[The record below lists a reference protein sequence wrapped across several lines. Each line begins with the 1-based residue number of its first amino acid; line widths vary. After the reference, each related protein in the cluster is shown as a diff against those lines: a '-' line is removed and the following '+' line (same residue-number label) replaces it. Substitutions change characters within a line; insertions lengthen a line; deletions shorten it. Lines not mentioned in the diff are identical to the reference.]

1 MKKLDAFML
10 EDLLE
15 FTLCNQS
22 VDIAVSR
29 YIKDKTRF
37 YQWYIHVFN
46 VHLLSPL
53 QESKRSYWTGSSCLR
68 STDEGLVCINKRLFV
83 SYYEEKYDFIKD
95 LDSPYDNAAF
105 SHSAKSFLVVGQLL
119 MGDSKLY
126 TSPIC
131 PGSVPAEKLDQVQ
144 LLLFFKETINW
155 TNWY

>member
-29 YIKDKTRF
+29 YIKDKMQF
-37 YQWYIHVFN
+37 YQYDTYMCSMCICYRRFKNLKDHIEQVRAAYVPPMRALFA
-46 VHLLSPL
+46 
-53 QESKRSYWTGSSCLR
+53 
-68 STDEGLVCINKRLFV
+68 STK
-83 SYYEEKYDFIKD
+83 
-95 LDSPYDNAAF
+95 
-105 SHSAKSFLVVGQLL
+105 GQLL

-144 LLLFFKETINW
+144 LLLFFKETII
-155 TNWY
+155 